1 MNHKLNYVFAAVAS
15 GGVILTTILA
25 VKETPKA
32 IRLLEERQKEEDE
45 LSKLEKVKTVIP
57 TYIPAIASGLATVT
71 LIFASV
77 LSKSKAG
84 VPVIEACAYLDQAYQ
99 KCKKLVKEQKAE
111 EASYS
116 PDKHKSF
123 AEALFYDF
131 HSDRYFWRT
140 MEEVIDAEY
149 HLNRN
154 FVLQGYATLNDFYL
168 FLGLDPIE
176 SGDEIGWDI
185 LSGLEELGYK
195 WIDFEH
201 ELVDESDDPD
211 TPSYYKIIFPFPP
224 HGLNLE
230 LE

>member
-32 IRLLEERQKEEDE
+32 IRLLEERKKEEE
-45 LSKLEKVKTVIP
+45 LSKLEKIKTVAP
-57 TYIPAIASGLATVT
+57 AYIPAIASGLATVAF
-71 LIFASV
+71 IFASV
-77 LSKSKAG
+77 TMHNKSSAPLIG
-84 VPVIEACAYLDQAYQ
+84 ACAYLDQAYQ
-99 KCKKLVKEQKAE
+99 KCKNLVKEQKAE
-111 EASYS
+111 KATYS

-123 AEALFYDF
+123 AEALFFDNR
-131 HSDRYFWRT
+131 SDRYFWRT
-140 MEEVIDAEY
+140 MEEMIDAEY

-154 FVLQGYATLNDFYL
+154 FILQGYVTLNDFYL
-168 FLGLDPIE
+168 FLGLEPITG
-176 SGDEIGWDI
+176 GDEIGWDI
-185 LSGLEELGYK
+185 YSGLTECGYK

-201 ELVDESDDPD
+201 WLVDESDDPD
-211 TPSYYKIIFPFPP
+211 TPSYYNIVFPFPP